1 MVQGVQVA
9 TQQVN
14 LSEQLNMLRQT
25 ETFES
30 QVNVTWSNVSSCTSC
45 PDRVSI
51 RLLSLCHQVVTII
64 CTCRVGT
71 LSPVQLGHVPQP
83 MTELFDSFVFRQTE
97 SSILINEP
105 VPYQ

>member
-30 QVNVTWSNVSSCTSC
+30 QVNVTWSNVSSSTSC
-45 PDRVSI
+45 PDSVSI
-51 RLLSLCHQVVTII
+51 RLLSLCHHHLYLSGRDFVT
-64 CTCRVGT
+64 CTAGT
-71 LSPVQLGHVPQP
+71 
-83 MTELFDSFVFRQTE
+83 R
-97 SSILINEP
+97 SSANDRA
-105 VPYQ
+105 V